1 MTRLFAIAAII
12 MAMLAIHPMDAAAQ
26 DTTRKL
32 AYTVHRDSLDR
43 IHSGKALAAGQG
55 LLSERAFEQ
64 YVFPPELVMQH
75 QRRIR
80 LTEDQRNAITREISQ
95 VQAAATQ
102 LQWRLMDDAQAL
114 ADQLERAPVN
124 EQETLAQIDRMLNSE
139 AMVKRA
145 QLTMLIRIKNI
156 LTAEQ
161 RAMLDD
167 LRGKR
172 IR

>member
-1 MTRLFAIAAII
+1 MIRLSAVPAIVLV
-12 MAMLAIHPMDAAAQ
+12 MLAVAPSRASGQ
-26 DTTRKL
+26 DSTRKL
-32 AYTVHRDSLDR
+32 AYTVYRDSLVP
-43 IHSGKALAAGQG
+43 SGQG
-55 LLSERAFEQ
+55 LLNERAFEQ
-64 YVFPPELVMQH
+64 YVYPPELVMQH

-80 LTEDQRNAITREISQ
+80 LTEEQRNAITREISQ

-114 ADQLERAPVN
+114 AEQLLRAPVN
-124 EQETLAQIDRMLNSE
+124 EEETLAQIDRMLASE

-156 LTAEQ
+156 LTSEQ

-167 LRGKR
+167 LRR
-172 IR
+172 PRLR